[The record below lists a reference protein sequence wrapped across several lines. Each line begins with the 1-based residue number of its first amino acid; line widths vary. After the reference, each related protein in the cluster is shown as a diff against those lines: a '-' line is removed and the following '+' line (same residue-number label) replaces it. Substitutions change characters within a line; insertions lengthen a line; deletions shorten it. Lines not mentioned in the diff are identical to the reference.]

1 MSRAWAFLR
10 RDLLIEASYR
20 LNFLLSLLSV
30 FLAAAVFHFLGKIV
44 DPSAVRGAGP
54 DYFSF
59 AIVGIAFSSFLRTGL
74 FSFSNALR
82 EEQMM
87 GTLEA
92 MLATPASG
100 AEVVLYG
107 SLWRF
112 SFALATAASYLAVG
126 ALFFGLSL
134 GRADWPAALLM
145 LLLTLASYCSLGI
158 LAACFILVFKRGD
171 PVNWLVGNLS
181 TLLAGVYYP
190 LEVMPGWLQALGK
203 FIPLTWSLRGL
214 RRALLEG
221 CGIGELGTEMA
232 ALAAL
237 SAALL
242 PLSLALFALALR
254 HAKRTGSLAKY

>member
-1 MSRAWAFLR
+1 MNKARAFLK
-10 RDLLIEASYR
+10 RDLGIEVSYR

-30 FLAAAVFHFLGKIV
+30 FLAAAVFHFLGKVV
-44 DPSAVRGAGP
+44 DPAALGGAGY

-92 MLATPASG
+92 MLATPVRG
-100 AEVVLYG
+100 AEVVVYS

-112 SFALATAASYLAVG
+112 LFASLTAASYLAVG

-145 LLLTLASYCSLGI
+145 LALTLVSYCSLGI
-158 LAACFILVFKRGD
+158 LSACFILVFKRGD

-190 LEVMPGWLQALGK
+190 LEVMPGWLQGLARV
-203 FIPLTWSLRGL
+203 IPLTWSIRGL
-214 RRALLEG
+214 RLALLEG
-221 CGIGELGTEMA
+221 YGIGRLGKEIL
-232 ALAAL
+232 ALGAI
-237 SAALL
+237 SAVLL
-242 PLSLALFALALR
+242 PLSLALFGLSLR
-254 HAKRTGSLAKY
+254 HAKRTGSLLKY